1 LPYLELDVVEWE
13 SADYTIA
20 DSLPDESRLPVELRA
35 FCGIIVLLTVTCT
48 ISECIGHF
56 VMHRPHPYNWPFM
69 PFFDNVDMR
78 CYIARFHAFHR
89 IEFFSFD
96 PKFGPIFGYP
106 APGAVLYKLFYL
118 SPRPIRF
125 FFVVSLSLMTILAA
139 ALFRAIR
146 AEGVSLRATA
156 LFMSCAVVLSYPL
169 WFEFLLAN
177 LEVFVFLAIAAG
189 ILAFLRGHTYTAAAL
204 IAIAG
209 SIKLVP
215 LIYLGLLIARRQYR
229 QVLFAAALVGGI
241 TLASLWLVCP
251 NIALSWRGVNM
262 GLNLFRN
269 SYMLH
274 FRSDEIGF
282 DHSIFAAIKQFT
294 LTFETPSTISV
305 VLSRYTC
312 LAAMTGI
319 LLFFTR
325 IQKLPVLN
333 QILCLT
339 VAELVLPPLSHDYT
353 LLNLYLSWGL
363 LIVLCLRE
371 ARKGRR
377 IPGMM
382 AVFFCFAILMS
393 PETEIIAAGQSYGGQ
408 MKCAVLLALVVLA
421 LRFPFA
427 SEFDAVPAA
436 AQQEMAYATQ

>member
-1 LPYLELDVVEWE
+1 MDIVEWE
-13 SADYTIA
+13 SADCTTT
-20 DSLPDESRLPVELRA
+20 DSLADESRLPVELRV
-35 FCGIIVLLTVTCT
+35 FCGTVVLLAVACA
-48 ISECIGHF
+48 ISECIGQF
-56 VMHRPHPYNWPFM
+56 LMHRPHPYNWPFM
-69 PFFDNVDMR
+69 PFFGNADMN
-78 CYIARFHAFHR
+78 CYIQRFPYFHH

-96 PKFGPIFGYP
+96 PRLGPIFGYP
-106 APGAVLYKLFYL
+106 APAAVLYKFFYL
-118 SPRPIRF
+118 SPHPIRF
-125 FFVVSLSLMTILAA
+125 FFVVSLSLMTVLAA
-139 ALFRAIR
+139 ALVRAIR
-146 AEGVSLRATA
+146 AEGVSQRTTA
-156 LFMSCAVVLSYPL
+156 LFMSFAVVLSYPL

-177 LEVFVFLAIAAG
+177 LEVFVFLAVAAG

-209 SIKLVP
+209 SIKIVP
-215 LIYLGLLIARRQYR
+215 LIYLGLLVARKQYR
-229 QVLFAAALVGGI
+229 QLLFALGLVAAI
-241 TLASLWLVCP
+241 TLASLWLVYP
-251 NIALSWRGVNM
+251 NVTVSLRGINM
-262 GLNLFRN
+262 GLDLFRN
-269 SYMLH
+269 SYMLR
-274 FRSDEIGF
+274 FRSEEIGF

-294 LTFETPSTISV
+294 LTFESPSTISV

-371 ARKGRR
+371 ARKGRH

-421 LRFPFA
+421 LRFPFE

-436 AQQEMAYATQ
+436 AQREMAYATQ